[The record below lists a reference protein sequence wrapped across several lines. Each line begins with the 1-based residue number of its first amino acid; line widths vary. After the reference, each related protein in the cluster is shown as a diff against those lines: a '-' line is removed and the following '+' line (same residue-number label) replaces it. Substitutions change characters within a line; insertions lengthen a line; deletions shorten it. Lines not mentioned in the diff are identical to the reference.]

1 MTMMNILLRS
11 SRTLAF
17 VFALFTVAA
26 QTAVA
31 QDANDA
37 DDTSIVHCANLT
49 YADGKTAKCFANAF
63 LTEIGKRTH
72 IKAAPEFSDVH
83 LESAD
88 LFEHPFAVMSGAGS
102 FTLTKAQR
110 KNMRDYLT
118 RGGFLVAS
126 PGCSDRAWGQSFKRE
141 IGQVFPSVKLRTLD
155 MKHPVFQ
162 TVFKITKLVGKR
174 AGSTPTLQGLEL
186 DGRIV
191 LVYTDDG
198 LNDTA
203 NAGGKCCCCGGNE
216 IRNAKQVNVNLLAY
230 ALTH

>member
-1 MTMMNILLRS
+1 MMTNFLHS
-11 SRTLAF
+11 SRRLFVGLALLA
-17 VFALFTVAA
+17 VGVPTV
-26 QTAVA
+26 VA
-31 QDANDA
+31 QSASDS
-37 DDTSIVHCANLT
+37 DDSSLIRCANLT
-49 YADGKTAKCFANAF
+49 YANGKTAKCFASAF

-72 IKAAPEFSDVH
+72 IKAAPEFADVH

-88 LFEHPFAVMSGAGS
+88 LFKHPFAVMSGAGS
-102 FTLTKAQR
+102 FTLSGAQR
-110 KNMRDYLT
+110 KNLRDYLT

-141 IGQVFPSVKLRTLD
+141 IREVFPSVKLRTLD
-155 MKHPVFQ
+155 TKHPVFQ
-162 TVFKITKLVGKR
+162 TVFKINKLVGKR

-191 LVYTDDG
+191 LIYTDDG